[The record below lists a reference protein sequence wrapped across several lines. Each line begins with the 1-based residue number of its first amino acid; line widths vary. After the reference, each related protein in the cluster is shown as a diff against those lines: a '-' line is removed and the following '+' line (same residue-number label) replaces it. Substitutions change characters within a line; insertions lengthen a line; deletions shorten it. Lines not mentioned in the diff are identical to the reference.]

1 MQCSEICLA
10 CSQKNRK
17 VDKGKAAI
25 SRLCLHMK
33 KVTKTDDFCDRIQA
47 DWLVYMCDSSLDT
60 LQADFDSSGDICAY
74 WQKVSLVP
82 DGKGGKKYACLP
94 YVAKAAL
101 TLAHSNAIPERGF
114 SVNNAMLGKEKLA
127 LGENTIVAQRIVKDT
142 VKMFGS
148 VTSVPITKD
157 VITAARKAHSE
168 YQLYLEEQ
176 RRQKASE
183 VHKRLELE
191 KEEEEKR
198 QLHKK
203 KNSLLEQLR
212 EEDKAEQDQKHEQDT
227 ARELI
232 NEAATKMAAA
242 IELKNMQSVKVAQM
256 MLKAG
261 NEKLQ
266 ETSKKLDF
274 ISTKQQDL
282 RKRLR
287 GCESDK
293 KDQPQAKK
301 KA

>member
-1 MQCSEICLA
+1 MSAICCQGSFDTCTQQC
-10 CSQKNRK
+10 
-17 VDKGKAAI
+17 
-25 SRLCLHMK
+25 
-33 KVTKTDDFCDRIQA
+33 
-47 DWLVYMCDSSLDT
+47 Y
-60 LQADFDSSGDICAY
+60 
-74 WQKVSLVP
+74 
-82 DGKGGKKYACLP
+82 
-94 YVAKAAL
+94 
-101 TLAHSNAIPERGF
+101 
-114 SVNNAMLGKEKLA
+114 
-127 LGENTIVAQRIVKDT
+127 
-142 VKMFGS
+142 
-148 VTSVPITKD
+148 
-157 VITAARKAHSE
+157 
-168 YQLYLEEQ
+168 
-176 RRQKASE
+176 
-183 VHKRLELE
+183 
-191 KEEEEKR
+191 
-198 QLHKK
+198 
-203 KNSLLEQLR
+203 SLLEQLR